1 MRKLMVIKD
10 SVLLGYLKSFL
21 FLNLQK
27 SNCAFSYQ
35 SFMKDAW
42 GIVKSQAWQNEH
54 WETEEKTRIEVGAA
68 ATHYYAA
75 FLNRKL
81 SFTSFYESS
90 L

>member
-1 MRKLMVIKD
+1 
-10 SVLLGYLKSFL
+10 
-21 FLNLQK
+21 
-27 SNCAFSYQ
+27 
-35 SFMKDAW
+35 MKDAW

-54 WETEEKTRIEVGAA
+54 WETEEKTRVEVGM

-81 SFTSFYESS
+81 SFTSFYES

>member
-1 MRKLMVIKD
+1 MPGK
-10 SVLLGYLKSFL
+10 
-21 FLNLQK
+21 NLQK

-75 FLNRKL
+75 FLNAL
-81 SFTSFYESS
+81 N
-90 L
+90 

>member
-1 MRKLMVIKD
+1 MVIKD
-10 SVLLGYLKSFL
+10 SVLLGCPKSFL

-54 WETEEKTRIEVGAA
+54 WETEEKTRVEVGM